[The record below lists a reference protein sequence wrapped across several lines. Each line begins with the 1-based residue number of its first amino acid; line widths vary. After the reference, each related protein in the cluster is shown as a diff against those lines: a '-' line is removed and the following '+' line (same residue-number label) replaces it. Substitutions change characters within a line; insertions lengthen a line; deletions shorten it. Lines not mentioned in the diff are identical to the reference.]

1 MNMDEALAPVKTLI
15 KERKKNCVNSAAII
29 VA

>member
-15 KERKKNCVNSAAII
+15 KEKRKFCVNSAAII